1 MIRRPPR
8 STLFPYTTLFR
19 STHRADIGVR
29 AHVHPEVPPERLE
42 LADGLG
48 PLPVERVAVAVLGD
62 HGHRQERLEVR
73 LDAHGTGARAAP
85 SGRGRE
91 RLVGVEVADVEAGG
105 AR

>member
-19 STHRADIGVR
+19 STHRADVGIR

-62 HGHRQERLEVR
+62 HGHRQERLEGR
-73 LDAHGTGARAAP
+73 LDAHGTRARAAA
-85 SGRGRE
+85 SARGRE
-91 RLVGVEVADVEAGG
+91 RLVDGGVADAQ
-105 AR
+105 A